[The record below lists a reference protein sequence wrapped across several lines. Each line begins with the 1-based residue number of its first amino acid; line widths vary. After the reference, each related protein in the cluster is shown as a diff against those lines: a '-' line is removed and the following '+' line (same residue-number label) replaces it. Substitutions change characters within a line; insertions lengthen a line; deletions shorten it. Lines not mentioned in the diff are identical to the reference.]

1 MVAMF
6 VSQVDIREF
15 RGIRSC
21 KKPLEFSKF
30 TVLVGR
36 NNSGKSAVLE
46 ALSLLPRPKD
56 VLYPWGETREN
67 FLAKLHGG
75 RSSLVYGYS
84 GSARIEYTIND
95 HAWVL
100 ELTDSGVMSLK
111 VGEELVD
118 NIADADLASLLEIGA
133 DDLRSCVFFLPHLYR
148 EMTIALDRE
157 VKNLKNRIVKDKV
170 NIRVARE
177 VSKCVDDEY
186 TEVLWEEEGL
196 SLRKQL
202 PDGAFYIKI
211 DDLGDGLRKAV
222 RVMLL
227 LEVTQPKL
235 VLWDD
240 FEASAHPSLVKML
253 LEWLSSKD
261 WQVVIATH
269 SIDVLCGLLEVGLK
283 DATVLQFKK
292 SPQDELIGEKLT
304 LDELEDVIH
313 ANHDPRLLVDALG
326 L

>member
-6 VSQVDIREF
+6 VSQVNIREF

-56 VLYPWGETREN
+56 VLYPWGETRGS

-75 RSSLVYGYS
+75 WSSLVYGYS
-84 GSARIEYTIND
+84 GSARIEYTINGRT
-95 HAWVL
+95 WVL
-100 ELTDSGVMSLK
+100 ELTDRIMRLK
-111 VGEELVD
+111 VGGKFVD
-118 NIADADLASLLEIGA
+118 DIADADLASLLGIGT
-133 DDLRSCVFFLPHLYR
+133 DDLRSCVFFLPRLYR
-148 EMTIALDRE
+148 EMTSKLDGV
-157 VKNLKNRIVKDKV
+157 VKNLKNRIVKDEANV
-170 NIRVARE
+170 RVARE

-196 SLRKQL
+196 SLRKQF
-202 PDGAFYIKI
+202 PDRGPFYIKI

-253 LEWLSSKD
+253 LEWLSSRD

-269 SIDVLCGLLEVGLK
+269 SIDVLCGLLEGGLE
-283 DATVLQFKK
+283 DATVLQLKK

-304 LDELEDVIH
+304 LDELEDVIY